1 MIVADQHPS
10 EMILNEFM
18 EQIKNTI
25 DMYKS
30 ADIDIKEKSLL
41 RSQMEGFV
49 KKLRYL
55 QRQRYRE
62 YINADGSVNDM
73 PRSEEQ
79 LLREMTHLIV
89 TMDML
94 ISE

>member
-1 MIVADQHPS
+1 MKIVDKHPS
-10 EMILNEFM
+10 EVILSEFM

-25 DMYKS
+25 DMYNN

-62 YINADGSVNDM
+62 YIKADGSVRDM
-73 PRSEEQ
+73 PGSEEQ
-79 LLREMTHLIV
+79 LLREMTNLIV
-89 TMDML
+89 TMERL
-94 ISE
+94 ISK

>member
-1 MIVADQHPS
+1 MKIVDKHPS
-10 EMILNEFM
+10 EVILSEFM

-25 DMYKS
+25 DMYNN

-62 YINADGSVNDM
+62 YINADGSVRDM
-73 PRSEEQ
+73 PGSEEQ
-79 LLREMTHLIV
+79 LLREMTNLIV
-89 TMDML
+89 TMERL
-94 ISE
+94 ISK